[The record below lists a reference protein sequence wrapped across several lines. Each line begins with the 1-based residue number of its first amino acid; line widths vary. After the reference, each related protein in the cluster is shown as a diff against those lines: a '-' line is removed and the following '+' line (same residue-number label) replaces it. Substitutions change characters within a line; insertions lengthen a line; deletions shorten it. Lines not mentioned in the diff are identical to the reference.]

1 MEKMQYRL
9 IDSHTHVQFAAF
21 SEDADIVIRRALD
34 AGIWVVNVGTQRDTS
49 QKAIAIAEN
58 YPEGVYA
65 TVGLHPIHTEKSYH
79 DPQELGTFSHSQ
91 EYKNVV
97 EGFVSREEKF
107 DYDYYKKFAAHPKVV
122 GIGECGLDYY
132 RLAEETK
139 KKQEAVFL
147 EHIRLAQEVG
157 KPLMIHC
164 RKAFSDL
171 ISILEHHKS
180 DLPDPRGVIHFFSG
194 SRDDARALLDLGFSF
209 SFGGVIT
216 FVRDYDDV
224 IKFIPLDRILF
235 ETDAPYVAP
244 APYRG
249 KRNEPF
255 YIEEV
260 AKKLAEVKGV
270 SVDDAARITA
280 RNAVIV
286 FPGIKNAGT
295 F

>member
-1 MEKMQYRL
+1 MPPKL
-9 IDSHTHVQFAAF
+9 FDIHTHVQFAAF

-34 AGIWVVNVGTQRDTS
+34 AGIWLVNVGTQRDTS
-49 QKAIAIAEN
+49 QNAIEIAER
-58 YPEGVYA
+58 YAEGVYA
-65 TVGLHPIHTEKSYH
+65 TVGLHPIHTEQSYH
-79 DPQELGTFSHSQ
+79 DEQELGITNKESGYGFS
-91 EYKNVV
+91 
-97 EGFVSREEKF
+97 SRGEEF
-107 DYDYYKKFAAHPKVV
+107 DYGYYKKLAGHPKVV

-147 EHIRLAQEVG
+147 EHIRLAQEVA

-164 RKAFSDL
+164 RRAFSDL
-171 ISILEHHKS
+171 IRVLEHHKN
-180 DLPDPRGVIHFFSG
+180 DLPDPRGIIHFFSG
-194 SRDDARALLDLGFSF
+194 SVEDAKKLLDLGFSF

-224 IKFIPLDRILF
+224 LKFIPLEKILL

-249 KRNEPF
+249 KRNEPL

-270 SVDDAARITA
+270 SIDDVARITT